1 VKGLHYLLAIFGTFT
16 LGWIGI
22 VMIPESQIGHLTPQ
36 VDEEGG
42 DVYPVNI
49 SGVLDQGRR
58 VYAAEGCFYCHSQQV
73 RPDHIGPDIERGWGT
88 RQTAAR
94 DYIYDRPAL
103 LGTMRN
109 GPDLA
114 NIGARQKSAQWHYL
128 HLYNPRSLT
137 ADSIMPSFHFLFEKR
152 KISGERSP
160 DALSLT
166 GPDAVE
172 DGYEVVPTQ
181 DAKALVGYLLALD
194 HSHPLKEVKEVKPAS
209 EAPAK

>member
-1 VKGLHYLLAIFGTFT
+1 
-16 LGWIGI
+16 
-22 VMIPESQIGHLTPQ
+22 MIPESQIGHLTPQ

-137 ADSIMPSFHFLFEKR
+137 ADSIMP
-152 KISGERSP
+152 
-160 DALSLT
+160 
-166 GPDAVE
+166 
-172 DGYEVVPTQ
+172 
-181 DAKALVGYLLALD
+181 
-194 HSHPLKEVKEVKPAS
+194 
-209 EAPAK
+209 